1 MRAFIAALGLLLLSL
16 VCYAGDNQAYID
28 QAGGYASVYILQ
40 DGVGNG
46 FYGIG
51 GPAMTTNPAMIHGDG
66 TAVNIQQ
73 IGSNDQLQFGIK
85 TTSTP
90 KPMGLPSC
98 LLCPVP
104 VQGNSW
110 SYIINGNNAV
120 GIIDSNNDGKD
131 KSASNG
137 VDINQSGDNAYV
149 NVNIKGSYNTST
161 ISTSGNYES
170 VTTIQTNT
178 NNAQSTTTYG
188 GSHNNIKVTQSGTNG
203 IILNNINGTANT
215 VTVTQSDGGANGHS
229 SQLDV
234 SGNSNNIAV
243 NQSGLTGDSAINL
256 QMRGSNNNINFTS
269 ATR

>member
-28 QAGGYASVYILQ
+28 QAGGYASIYILQ

-46 FYGIG
+46 VYGIG
-51 GPAMTTNPAMIHGDG
+51 GPAMTTNPAIIHGDG

-73 IGSNDQLQFGIK
+73 IGSNNQLQFGIR

-110 SYIINGNNAV
+110 SYVINGNNAV
-120 GIIDSNNDGKD
+120 GIIDANNNGKD

-137 VDINQSGDNAYV
+137 VDVIQSGDNAYV
-149 NVNIKGSYNTST
+149 NINIKGSYNTST
-161 ISTSGNYES
+161 VNTSGNYES
-170 VTTIQTNT
+170 VTSIQTNT
-178 NNAQSTTTYG
+178 NNAQSTTAYG
-188 GSHNNIKVTQSGTNG
+188 GSHNTVTVRQSGVDG
-203 IILNNINGTANT
+203 VVLNNINGTANT
-215 VTVTQSDGGANGHS
+215 VTVAQSDGGANGHNS
-229 SQLDV
+229 TLDL
-234 SGNSNNIAV
+234 SGNSNTVTI
-243 NQSGLTGDSAINL
+243 NQSGLAGDSTVSL
-256 QMRGSNNNINFTS
+256 KSQGSNNNIAVTS
-269 ATR
+269 ATK

>member
-28 QAGGYASVYILQ
+28 QAGGYASIYILQ

-73 IGSNDQLQFGIK
+73 IGSNNQLQLGIK

-110 SYIINGNNAV
+110 SYVINGNNAV

-149 NVNIKGSYNTST
+149 NINIKGSYNSST
-161 ISTSGNYES
+161 VNTSGNYES
-170 VTTIQTNT
+170 VTVTQSNT
-178 NNAQSTTTYG
+178 NNAQSTTAYG
-188 GSHNNIKVTQSGTNG
+188 GSHNTATVIQSGVNG
-203 IILNNINGTANT
+203 VVLNNVNGTANT
-215 VTVTQSDGGANGHS
+215 VTVTQADGGANGHV
-229 SQLDV
+229 SQLDL
-234 SGNSNNIAV
+234 SGNSNSV
-243 NQSGLTGDSAINL
+243 TVSQSGLAGDSTINL
-256 QMRGSNNNINFTS
+256 KTQGSNNTFNVTS